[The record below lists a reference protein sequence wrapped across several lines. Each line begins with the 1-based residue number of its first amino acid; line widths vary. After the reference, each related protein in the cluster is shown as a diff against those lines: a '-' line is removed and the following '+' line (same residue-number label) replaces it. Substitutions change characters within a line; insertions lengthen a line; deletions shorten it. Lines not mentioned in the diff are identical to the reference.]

1 MFVQDERK
9 DVYVGPSADTVYRE
23 PFIKK
28 GYRVKFL
35 TEGRVEEVNKFG
47 EIEVYGIR
55 LDPDKL
61 KEQIEIFDPSD
72 LKKK

>member
-1 MFVQDERK
+1 MQDERK
-9 DVYVGPSADTVYRE
+9 DIYLGPSADTVSSE
-23 PFIKK
+23 PFIKR

-55 LDPDKL
+55 LDPEKL
-61 KEQIEIFDPSD
+61 KEQIEVFDPNQVRE
-72 LKKK
+72 K